1 MEFWVTR
8 NDKKMLLVLTCLDNQ
23 NHLLQLYL
31 HFPFN
36 VSIDS
41 FLSNAGCFFLK
52 DMKIAIY
59 NWLSVLTDQIWQKF
73 FLVLTYLDIPTR
85 TSWMKHI
92 WIRLSRCVKLQW
104 HLFECFLNGTNF
116 HCVRLIAMLISR
128 TCKNVEL
135 MWLVCRFSN
144 WLISKAVALKSFDK
158 VSI

>member
-23 NHLLQLYL
+23 YHLLQLYL

-36 VSIDS
+36 LSKDS

-59 NWLSVLTDQIWQKF
+59 NWLSVLTDQMWQKF
-73 FLVLTYLDIPTR
+73 FLVLIYLDISTR

-92 WIRLSRCVKLQW
+92 WIRLSRCVKWQW
-104 HLFECFLNGTNF
+104 HLFECFFKWNKFSLCPFDCNVDKPNMQKGWIN
-116 HCVRLIAMLISR
+116 VVGMSILKLINL
-128 TCKNVEL
+128 
-135 MWLVCRFSN
+135 
-144 WLISKAVALKSFDK
+144 
-158 VSI
+158 